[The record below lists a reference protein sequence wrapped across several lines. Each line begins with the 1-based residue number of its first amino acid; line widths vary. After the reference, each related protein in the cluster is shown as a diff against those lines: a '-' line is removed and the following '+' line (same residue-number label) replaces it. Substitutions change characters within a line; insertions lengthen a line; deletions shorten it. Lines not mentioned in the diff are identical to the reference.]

1 MKRLIGIAAVALAAL
16 VVLVVATGAGGDS
29 DGYKVR
35 AIFDNAGFLV
45 PGEDVKVSGVVVGTI
60 ASLDVT
66 PERKAAVVLEIT
78 DPAFRDFKQDARCAV
93 RLQSLLGEKYVACQ
107 PTQPRNE
114 GERPSPS
121 LRQIR
126 EGPGK
131 GEYLLPID
139 RTSSPVDL
147 DMLNNVM
154 QLPERQRFAVIIN
167 ELGTGLAGNGEE
179 LRAAIRRANPALD
192 EFDRL
197 LKTLGEENEVLAR
210 LAEDSDVDLTVLAR
224 ERESISNFID
234 KAAVTATATAQQ
246 GDALE
251 RNFELLPQ
259 FLDEFTPT
267 MERLEEFSNAATPV
281 FEDLG
286 AAAPS
291 INQLFAQLG
300 PFSEAALPTF
310 RTLGDA
316 AEISRRA
323 LLAARPVIQDIDQLA
338 RAAGPLGRDFAGGLR
353 SLRGQYGIENF
364 MRTVLGFA
372 GSMNGYD
379 SVSHYARVYA
389 LLTQCL
395 RYEVAPTGCSATW
408 NVRQSFDEVDADPNA
423 TSAATQEQAVTAQTE
438 PSADALRLPTVTL
451 PAAQREE
458 PADSEPATA
467 QTDPADT
474 GGAADPPAD
483 AAADPRTGVLG
494 YLLGSEAV
502 R

>member
-1 MKRLIGIAAVALAAL
+1 MKRLIGIAAGVLAAL
-16 VVLVVATGAGGDS
+16 VVLVVATSAGGD
-29 DGYKVR
+29 DGTYKVR

-114 GERPSPS
+114 GERQSPS
-121 LRQIR
+121 LREIR
-126 EGPGK
+126 DGPGK

-154 QLPERQRFAVIIN
+154 QLPERQRLAVIIN

-197 LKTLGEENEVLAR
+197 LRTLGDENKVLAR
-210 LAEDSDVDLTVLAR
+210 LAEDSDVDLAVLAR

-234 KAAVTATATAQQ
+234 KAAITATATAQQ

-267 MERLEEFSNAATPV
+267 MARLKEFSTAATPV

-291 INQLFAQLG
+291 INQLFAQIG
-300 PFSEAALPTF
+300 PFAEAALPTF

-323 LLAARPVIQDIDQLA
+323 LLSARPVIQDIDQLA

-353 SLRGQYGIENF
+353 SLRSQYGIENF

-372 GSMNGYD
+372 GATNGYD
-379 SVSHYARVYA
+379 SLSHYARAYVY
-389 LLTQCL
+389 LGGCF
-395 RYEVAPTGCSATW
+395 RYVTVPAGSCPATW
-408 NVRQSFDEVDADPNA
+408 NVRQSFDGVDPDPNA
-423 TSAATQEQAVTAQTE
+423 AAASTTAEAAATAIE
-438 PSADALRLPTVTL
+438 PPADALRLPTVTL
-451 PAAQREE
+451 PAAQPDE
-458 PADSEPATA
+458 PVETTGPASA
-467 QTDPADT
+467 QSDPST
-474 GGAADPPAD
+474 TSGEQPAD
-483 AAADPRTGVLG
+483 AAVDPRTGVLG